1 LAALAGLAA
10 GGPEAKRYIISRRN
24 LRAMNL
30 FGWAN
35 QKIGKFTCIDMALT
49 KFSVAAFT
57 LMIAKLW
64 PPLLSLDWYWYGLVF
79 AILAILLLWNFLRA

>member
-1 LAALAGLAA
+1 MVGLAA
-10 GGPEAKRYIISRRN
+10 GGPEAKGYIISRRN

-64 PPLLSLDWYWYGLVF
+64 PPLLSLDWYW
-79 AILAILLLWNFLRA
+79 